1 MNGSLRRVLVADD
14 HRDTADSLEMLLS
27 LLGHEVTVAY
37 DGPSALRAAVTS
49 SPDVM
54 LLDIGLPKLDGY
66 EVAKRIRQRGLT
78 ALLVAVTGWGKEE
91 DKRRAVE
98 AGFDVHLTKPIDLET
113 LEKLLA

>member
-1 MNGSLRRVLVADD
+1 
-14 HRDTADSLEMLLS
+14 
-27 LLGHEVTVAY
+27 VTVAY

-54 LLDIGLPKLDGY
+54 LLDIGLPQLDGY